1 MKEEALFGI
10 FAILIIGSMFSIVS
24 AEMLVSDAG
33 VEYESKILD
42 EFAKL
47 EGTNETFVDLIIYI
61 KDMSEV
67 ENLILTFS
75 KDEIG
80 RVINRNISN
89 RIAIEMN
96 EEAFFKL
103 IQDEQVESVYYNAP
117 IHAIDSEYK
126 LPNFLIAGLMVLIAL
141 FIYLI
146 IIKNRKTKNE
156 R

>member
-1 MKEEALFGI
+1 MKDKIKKINNIIILLFI
-10 FAILIIGSMFSIVS
+10 TFFVLIQFSQFVS
-24 AEMLVSDAG
+24 ADLDSLEKWKNDLTNNQ
-33 VEYESKILD
+33 KIILQQNIERYDPQVLD

-96 EEAFFKL
+96 ERSKRAAIIMAKL
-103 IQDEQVESVYYNAP
+103 
-117 IHAIDSEYK
+117 
-126 LPNFLIAGLMVLIAL
+126 M
-141 FIYLI
+141 
-146 IIKNRKTKNE
+146 
-156 R
+156 